1 MSGGDLEALRLGP
14 GDALFLDFDGT
25 LAEIGPDPGAIWLP
39 DGTAEAMERL
49 AARLGGALAVI
60 SGRGLRDLA
69 ARTPGGVWRMGG
81 HGLEVLPP
89 GGAVPPPP
97 EGPPEAV
104 LLPLRAAAEA
114 PGVRLEVKGPVVALH
129 FRAAPEAGPACLAAA
144 DRAAREAPGYVAQ
157 PGKMVVEVKPAS
169 ANKGAALRR
178 AATRPPFAGRRPVVL
193 GDDATDEDAM
203 RDALALGGLAVKVG
217 PGASVALLRAPDPS
231 AVRAWLGREAAGG
244 PP

>member
-1 MSGGDLEALRLGP
+1 MSGSDLDALRLGP

-39 DGTAEAMERL
+39 DGTGRAMERL
-49 AARLGGALAVI
+49 AGRLGGALAVI
-60 SGRGLRDLA
+60 SGRDLRDLA
-69 ARTPGGVWRMGG
+69 ARTPAGVWRMGG

-89 GGAVPPPP
+89 GGPVPPAPA
-97 EGPPEAV
+97 GPPEAM
-104 LLPLRAAAEA
+104 LAPLRDAAQA
-114 PGVRLEVKGPVVALH
+114 PGVRIEVKGPVVALH
-129 FRAAPEAGPACLAAA
+129 FRAAPEAGPASLVAAE
-144 DRAAREAPGYVAQ
+144 RAAGMAEGYVVQ

-178 AATRPPFAGRRPVVL
+178 ASALPPFAGRRPVMI

-231 AVRAWLGREAAGG
+231 AVRAWLGREAVGG
-244 PP
+244 S